1 VGWLPSRLISIA
13 GGVEDDPS
21 VHLCDSSGIAP
32 GAVYTTLSH
41 CWGPDPA
48 AVGITTT
55 IDNIDQMKT
64 SIPWKRLSKT
74 FQDAIKITAKLG
86 IQYLWIDSL
95 CIIQGSKDD
104 WEKEAGQMQDV
115 YSNSFLNI
123 AATGA
128 PDGRVGCLFDRSPVF
143 SKSTGITLSWDM
155 NDKPST
161 YFPLVFVSQP
171 ELQETFTQEP
181 LNNRAWVMQ
190 ERILSPRMLNFT
202 RHQMVWECNSKF
214 IFEALPKP
222 SRDDRTTPEIKMLSL
237 VKESESLDRNSGWA
251 VDQYNRDLHGFWW
264 KVVALYAET
273 SLTKNSDK
281 LVAISG
287 VATRLAAL
295 MSDNYCWGL
304 WEKTLSRDLLWTPTR
319 KVDPSV
325 RLDPTIAPSWS
336 WASRNK
342 TGIRS
347 DSDWS
352 TNTEIRRRY
361 KIDVIE
367 ASRYSVGDEFDPPR
381 PSGELHLKAFLF
393 PIDIWWGEDDF
404 FYGNFDGH
412 PWVNG
417 CGIMLDYDYPKGR
430 NYHSISLKKTFCLPT
445 IIREETSAKY
455 MEGLL
460 IEELDSRRNYFRRI
474 GVFHFNESV
483 RGGGGEKEERP
494 LGDYLDMLI
503 VRFSCEVHG
512 EQREG
517 GEIGSHTGYSTRSV
531 PEDDEPWKHFLYGC
545 PQHTITL
552 I

>member
-1 VGWLPSRLISIA
+1 MSIVRTARAYICNKLYLDENSHNSYDSDDSDDSGWHYSYSNKTALIPLERSSSLDSSWPQIQKWLKQCQHKHPKCQGSGDRVGWLPSRLISIA

-336 WASRNK
+336 WAS
-342 TGIRS
+342 
-347 DSDWS
+347 
-352 TNTEIRRRY
+352 
-361 KIDVIE
+361 
-367 ASRYSVGDEFDPPR
+367 
-381 PSGELHLKAFLF
+381 
-393 PIDIWWGEDDF
+393 
-404 FYGNFDGH
+404 
-412 PWVNG
+412 
-417 CGIMLDYDYPKGR
+417 
-430 NYHSISLKKTFCLPT
+430 
-445 IIREETSAKY
+445 
-455 MEGLL
+455 
-460 IEELDSRRNYFRRI
+460 
-474 GVFHFNESV
+474 
-483 RGGGGEKEERP
+483 
-494 LGDYLDMLI
+494 
-503 VRFSCEVHG
+503 
-512 EQREG
+512 
-517 GEIGSHTGYSTRSV
+517 
-531 PEDDEPWKHFLYGC
+531 
-545 PQHTITL
+545 
-552 I
+552 

>member
-1 VGWLPSRLISIA
+1 
-13 GGVEDDPS
+13 
-21 VHLCDSSGIAP
+21 
-32 GAVYTTLSH
+32 
-41 CWGPDPA
+41 
-48 AVGITTT
+48 
-55 IDNIDQMKT
+55 
-64 SIPWKRLSKT
+64 
-74 FQDAIKITAKLG
+74 
-86 IQYLWIDSL
+86 
-95 CIIQGSKDD
+95 
-104 WEKEAGQMQDV
+104 
-115 YSNSFLNI
+115 
-123 AATGA
+123 
-128 PDGRVGCLFDRSPVF
+128 
-143 SKSTGITLSWDM
+143 
-155 NDKPST
+155 
-161 YFPLVFVSQP
+161 
-171 ELQETFTQEP
+171 
-181 LNNRAWVMQ
+181 MQ

-222 SRDDRTTPEIKMLSL
+222 SRDYITSPEIKMLSL
-237 VKESESLDRNSGWA
+237 VKKSESIDQNIGSA
-251 VDQYNRDLHGFWW
+251 VDRYNSDLHGFWW
-264 KVVALYAET
+264 KIVTLYAET

-342 TGIRS
+342 TGIHS
-347 DSDWS
+347 GSDWS
-352 TNTEIRRRY
+352 TSREIRRRY

-367 ASRYSVGDEFDPPR
+367 ASRYSVGDEFDPPG
-381 PSGELHLKAFLF
+381 PSGELRLKAFLF

-412 PWVNG
+412 PWVRG
-417 CGIMLDYDYPKGR
+417 CDIMLDYDFPKGR
-430 NYHSISLKKTFCLPT
+430 NYHSISLKKAFCLPT
-445 IIREETSAKY
+445 IIREEKSAKY

-460 IEELDSRRNYFRRI
+460 IEELDTRRNYFRRV

-483 RGGGGEKEERP
+483 QGGGGEEEERP

-512 EQREG
+512 EKREG
-517 GEIGSHTGYSTRSV
+517 GEIESNTGYSTRSV